1 MEVASPSTSAPD
13 TAAAA
18 NGAAEGATPSTEGTA
33 KKVKKEK
40 KVCAKSGCHDSHH
53 EQHMHDNV

>member
-1 MEVASPSTSAPD
+1 MDVASPSTSAPD

-18 NGAAEGATPSTEGTA
+18 DGAAEGATPSTEGTA

-40 KVCAKSGCHDSHH
+40 KVCAKSGCHDSHQ
-53 EQHMHDNV
+53 E